1 MELPDYNLIVYEDA
15 VIGIPF
21 DVAGRGVSIL
31 LWVVGGSLVM
41 VAYLMRPGETLREL
55 TAWMRENIPAGYLII
70 IKANHSVYTRKYPQ
84 LPGFGYLSGRQ
95 IWIWSPY
102 LSDVERTRAL
112 KTSRWV
118 VEPLPPSETS

>member
-1 MELPDYNLIVYEDA
+1 MELPVYNLIVYGDA
-15 VIGIPF
+15 VVGIPF

-31 LWVVGGSLVM
+31 LWVVGGCLVM
-41 VAYLMRPGETLREL
+41 AAYLMRPGETLRES
-55 TAWMRENIPAGYLII
+55 TAWMRENAPAGHLII
-70 IKANHSVYTRKYPQ
+70 IKANYNVYSRKYPQ
-84 LPGFGYLSGRQ
+84 LLGFGYLSGRRN
-95 IWIWSPY
+95 WIWSPY